1 MSSENDA
8 LPWLP
13 PWLPQSANAGG
24 GETDQREQAAAGDN
38 STQTPSATTQSGP
51 VVSPQTPPPPQQ
63 HPWAVPQAPQQPPWQ
78 GPVAPQTQQTGVY
91 PPQQVP
97 DYSQHHQQAPIAPM
111 SQQHSPLLPPGPPSP
126 VFHDPRQT
134 AAPSLDDVPLLRRAK
149 KSPSTGWRKALFQL
163 SGGHINA
170 GQSTDEVLVNQLVDR
185 VRQPARGDYR
195 IAVLS
200 LKGGVGK
207 TTTTIA
213 LGSTFASL
221 RGDRVVAVDA
231 NPDFGTLGHRIPK
244 QTRSTVRHLLMDT
257 NIHRYSDVRAHTSQ
271 SRSRLEV
278 LASESDPATSE
289 AFSEREY
296 RSVIKILQRF
306 YSIILTDCGTG
317 LMHDA
322 MAGVLGLT
330 QTLVLVSAPA
340 IDGAR
345 SAAATLDWLVEH
357 GHERLVRNSVVVIN
371 SVRPD
376 APSVGMDQLQQYF
389 LGRCRAVHVVPYD
402 EHLATGAE
410 IDLDALGK
418 STRRAYLELAASVAD
433 DFVNS

>member
-1 MSSENDA
+1 MFA
-8 LPWLP
+8 
-13 PWLPQSANAGG
+13 
-24 GETDQREQAAAGDN
+24 
-38 STQTPSATTQSGP
+38 
-51 VVSPQTPPPPQQ
+51 PPQQ
-63 HPWAVPQAPQQPPWQ
+63 QQP
-78 GPVAPQTQQTGVY
+78 
-91 PPQQVP
+91 
-97 DYSQHHQQAPIAPM
+97 DYGQHHQQAPIAPAGGRP
-111 SQQHSPLLPPGPPSP
+111 PLLPPAPPSP
-126 VFHDPRQT
+126 VFHDPRQP

-149 KSPSTGWRKALFQL
+149 KSPSTGWRKTLFQL

-170 GQSTDEVLVNQLVDR
+170 GQSSDEVLVNQLVDR

-244 QTRSTVRHLLMDT
+244 QTRSTVRHLLMDPS
-257 NIHRYSDVRAHTSQ
+257 IHRYSDVRAHTSQ

-357 GHERLVRNSVVVIN
+357 GHDTLVRNSVVVIN

-376 APSVGMDQLQQYF
+376 APSVGMDQLERYF

-410 IDLDALGK
+410 VDIDTLGK

-433 DFVNS
+433 DFAKS